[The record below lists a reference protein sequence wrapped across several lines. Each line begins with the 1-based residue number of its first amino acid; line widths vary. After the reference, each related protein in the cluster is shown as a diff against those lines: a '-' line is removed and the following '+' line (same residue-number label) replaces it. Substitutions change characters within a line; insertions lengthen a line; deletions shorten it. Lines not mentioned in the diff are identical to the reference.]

1 LCCACERS
9 RRLPHQRVTARF
21 PWLVRSHFAANA
33 LRLKRVS
40 DIKSANE
47 EEMKMKK
54 LLLLGASALLFA
66 SLVVD
71 EASAQRGMGGGFRGG
86 GFGGGGFRGGFGGGG
101 FRAANIG
108 GGFRGG
114 FAGGGF
120 RAANVGGFRGA
131 GWAGRPVGWGGWGGR
146 RVGWG
151 GWGWRRGWGWPVA
164 AGVGLGVG
172 LATAGYYG
180 SCWRWD
186 GWTWVNVCYAPA
198 YYGYGYPYY

>member
-1 LCCACERS
+1 
-9 RRLPHQRVTARF
+9 
-21 PWLVRSHFAANA
+21 
-33 LRLKRVS
+33 
-40 DIKSANE
+40 
-47 EEMKMKK
+47 MKK

-71 EASAQRGMGGGFRGG
+71 EASAQRGM
-86 GFGGGGFRGGFGGGG
+86 
-101 FRAANIG
+101 G

-151 GWGWRRGWGWPVA
+151 GWGWRRGWGWGWPVA

-186 GWTWVNVCYAPA
+186 GWTWVNVCYTPSYYSYGYPS
-198 YYGYGYPYY
+198 YYGYGNPYY

>member
-1 LCCACERS
+1 
-9 RRLPHQRVTARF
+9 
-21 PWLVRSHFAANA
+21 
-33 LRLKRVS
+33 LKRVS

-47 EEMKMKK
+47 EEIKMKK

-131 GWAGRPVGWGGWGGR
+131 GWGGR

-151 GWGWRRGWGWPVA
+151 GWGGRRGWGWGWPVA

-186 GWTWVNVCYAPA
+186 GWTWVNVCYRPS
-198 YYGYGYPYY
+198 YYGYGYPSYYGYGNPYY